1 MNVFEYASKCEE
13 ANFEYFLNSV
23 GKERKTTF
31 YADLSIAEWC
41 GTNAVNDTYN
51 RVMKSWGD
59 NLEYMCEWVVA
70 LNQKIWQHNT
80 KDLELEELY
89 YNLYRQAN
97 EYCLNHF
104 KKGDDLTAYF
114 NYID

>member
-1 MNVFEYASKCEE
+1 MNIFEYASKCE

-41 GTNAVNDTYN
+41 GTNAVDDTYN

-59 NLEYMCEWVVA
+59 DLEFMCEWVIA
-70 LNQKIWQHNT
+70 LNQKIWQHHESNP
-80 KDLELEELY
+80 ELGKLYDSLWRKVDEYCCEHFKGEELRQY
-89 YNLYRQAN
+89 Y
-97 EYCLNHF
+97 EYT
-104 KKGDDLTAYF
+104 D
-114 NYID
+114 

>member
-1 MNVFEYASKCEE
+1 MNIFEYASKCE

-31 YADLSIAEWC
+31 YSDLSIAEWC
-41 GTNAVNDTYN
+41 GTNAVDDTYN

-59 NLEYMCEWVVA
+59 DLEFMCEWVIA
-70 LNQKIWQHNT
+70 LNQKIWQHNAG
-80 KDLELEELY
+80 DLVLASLY
-89 YNLYRQAN
+89 DKLWREAD

-104 KKGDDLTAYF
+104 KGDDLTAYLD
-114 NYID
+114 YVD

>member
-1 MNVFEYASKCEE
+1 MDIFEYAIKCE

-41 GTNAVNDTYN
+41 GTNAVDDTYN

-59 NLEYMCEWVVA
+59 DLEFMCEWVIA
-70 LNQKIWQHNT
+70 LNQKIWQHYESNP
-80 KDLELEELY
+80 ELGRLYDELW
-89 YNLYRQAN
+89 RKAD
-97 EYCLNHF
+97 EYCMNQF
-104 KKGDDLTAYF
+104 EGDDLTAYLK
-114 NYID
+114 YVD